1 MKCSVRFSKCQE
13 NIFSET
19 WRSQRQTHLISQRAY
34 TIPMCVVG
42 VMDSDPLLTGPP
54 EFHRLKNKI
63 PFIIKSKGKERK
75 AKGEI
80 FHRILLQTRRVLLLL
95 LHCTD
100 SIRTCIYC
108 TQHFHSFSL
117 FFFSSPS
124 FLSFQVEMNFPVF
137 SCTCVWGCSWKK
149 IQKEEEENEEE
160 ESLFRWCVESDG
172 ALISPHRGPTL
183 PNSEFDWKMRG
194 KRIKESKNKR
204 ENTDRAR
211 GSSGARGRH
220 GGIEDEKEKKT
231 KMDRLFSLFS
241 VPDVPLLC
249 RSAKCLSHYNPHSLC
264 FSPRCGI

>member
-1 MKCSVRFSKCQE
+1 
-13 NIFSET
+13 
-19 WRSQRQTHLISQRAY
+19 L
-34 TIPMCVVG
+34 
-42 VMDSDPLLTGPP
+42 
-54 EFHRLKNKI
+54 
-63 PFIIKSKGKERK
+63 
-75 AKGEI
+75 
-80 FHRILLQTRRVLLLL
+80 
-95 LHCTD
+95 
-100 SIRTCIYC
+100 
-108 TQHFHSFSL
+108 
-117 FFFSSPS
+117 FFSSPS

-149 IQKEEEENEEE
+149 IQKEEEEKEEE

-172 ALISPHRGPTL
+172 ALISPHQGPTL
-183 PNSEFDWKMRG
+183 PSSEFDWKMRG

-231 KMDRLFSLFS
+231 KMDRVFSLFS